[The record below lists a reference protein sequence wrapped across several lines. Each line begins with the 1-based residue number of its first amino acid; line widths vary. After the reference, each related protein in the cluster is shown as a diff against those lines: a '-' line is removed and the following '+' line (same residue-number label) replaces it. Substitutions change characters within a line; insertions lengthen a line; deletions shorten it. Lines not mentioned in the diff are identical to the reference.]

1 VDLIQA
7 VAFDYGGVISL
18 PQEEKDM
25 EGLAALA
32 GIDAA
37 LMRRIY
43 WDNRPIYDQGLV
55 NGEEYFKN
63 ILADVG
69 VFPDPEL
76 IRSLVDKDVQSWSR
90 INPVTEKL
98 MEELKAGGLKIGI
111 LSNMVKDFLDRNRN
125 TLPVFTIPDT
135 MVFSCDVD
143 AVKPE
148 ERIYRILLDRLG
160 CPAEEL
166 VFFDD
171 LELNVSAAR
180 KLGIEGIVW
189 KGADHAREQLQS
201 LGFKD
206 RGTP

>member
-1 VDLIQA
+1 LIQA
-7 VAFDYGGVISL
+7 AAFDYGGVISL
-18 PQEEKDM
+18 PQDEKDM
-25 EGLAALA
+25 EDLAALA
-32 GIDAA
+32 GIDTS

-76 IRSLVDKDVQSWSR
+76 LNSLVDRDVQSWSR
-90 INPVTEKL
+90 INPATEKL

-111 LSNMVKDFLDRNRN
+111 LSNMVKDFLDKNRN
-125 TLPVFTIPDT
+125 ALPVFSIPDT
-135 MVFSCDVD
+135 LIFSCDVD

-160 CPAEEL
+160 CKAEEL

-171 LELNVSAAR
+171 LEPNVSAAR
-180 KLGIEGIVW
+180 KLGIEGIIWQGV
-189 KGADHAREQLQS
+189 DHAREQLRS

-206 RGTP
+206 LGVS